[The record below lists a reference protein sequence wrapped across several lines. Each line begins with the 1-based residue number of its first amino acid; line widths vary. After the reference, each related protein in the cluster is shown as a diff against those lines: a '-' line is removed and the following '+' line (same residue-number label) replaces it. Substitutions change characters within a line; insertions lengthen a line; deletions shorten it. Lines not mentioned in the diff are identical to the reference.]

1 MASLNPD
8 SFMSSWLRLVD
19 DPSKDVLSKI
29 TTTYTNAPK
38 GNQTSCVDILTP
50 LAMLHQCRL
59 DVLSVTEG
67 LRKAESWTAL
77 TDSQMQLSH
86 LRLRFRKSTK
96 EMGGA
101 APKHFGRMRASDAPF
116 GRVHWEKTGARSAT
130 SSADSDGDQK
140 MTDSEDESD
149 EADFDEDEE
158 DGSDMEE
165 GQSLGA
171 EEPAGKVGNCESDG
185 VTNASDSAR
194 TSWTREMQK
203 EIEVA
208 EQYRVAMIQVL
219 QEEIRR

>member
-38 GNQTSCVDILTP
+38 GNQTS
-50 LAMLHQCRL
+50 
-59 DVLSVTEG
+59 S
-67 LRKAESWTAL
+67 
-77 TDSQMQLSH
+77 
-86 LRLRFRKSTK
+86 
-96 EMGGA
+96 
-101 APKHFGRMRASDAPF
+101 
-116 GRVHWEKTGARSAT
+116 RSAT

-185 VTNASDSAR
+185 VT
-194 TSWTREMQK
+194 
-203 EIEVA
+203 
-208 EQYRVAMIQVL
+208 
-219 QEEIRR
+219 